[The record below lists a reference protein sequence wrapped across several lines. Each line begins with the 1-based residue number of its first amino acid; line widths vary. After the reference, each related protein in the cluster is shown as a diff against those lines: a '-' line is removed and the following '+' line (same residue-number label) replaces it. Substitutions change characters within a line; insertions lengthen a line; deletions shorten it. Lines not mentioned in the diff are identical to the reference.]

1 MMAYEGANIVSI
13 SRLGSSDRPNPKDIL
28 MQYSEA
34 KDLRSPYE
42 QDWKM
47 NAAFCLPRH
56 YTGWQTSEAITNP
69 SSRDVKRYA
78 YDATAARA
86 LPKWSAILRRLA
98 TPDGHKWERLTASDP
113 YLREQYNVRAYFDAL
128 TDTLFK
134 LRYDPRAMFSQS
146 VDETYL
152 GLGCYGTAPVRM
164 KWRTKKSYD
173 MRGGLAYKAMPL
185 RDMFPLADGDGI
197 IDTMFVRLWR
207 TAPQLQKEFKF
218 DYLPKAVKAEL
229 AKTVPSNTRF
239 FEIVHAVFPRDLDR
253 YDPESITTDRH
264 PFIGCFVSV
273 EDAEYIGPED
283 GFACFPYLVP
293 RTATE
298 PGGLFGFS
306 PAQQCSPAMGSV
318 NAMKKSMLRLSQ
330 KKADPTLLA
339 SDDGVL
345 SGRLGLTPG
354 FVNYGAVNAQG
365 APLVHALETGDLN
378 PAKEILADERGD
390 INDAFL
396 VTLFQILMDTPEMTA
411 TEVIER
417 VAEKAALAAPTMGRL
432 QSGLLGPEVE
442 RALILINENAPHM
455 LPPMPPELIE
465 AKGEYEIIYTSPLAK
480 GLHAEE
486 DAGFLYMVQSSIE
499 VASATGDP
507 SALDH
512 YNFDVAIPELAEHR
526 SVPTRWMHTPEELQ
540 AVRDQREQ
548 AKQQQQAVDVA
559 PAGATVAA
567 AGIKAQPGLAGG

>member
-1 MMAYEGANIVSI
+1 
-13 SRLGSSDRPNPKDIL
+13 
-28 MQYSEA
+28 
-34 KDLRSPYE
+34 
-42 QDWKM
+42 
-47 NAAFCLPRH
+47 
-56 YTGWQTSEAITNP
+56 
-69 SSRDVKRYA
+69 
-78 YDATAARA
+78 
-86 LPKWSAILRRLA
+86 
-98 TPDGHKWERLTASDP
+98 
-113 YLREQYNVRAYFDAL
+113 
-128 TDTLFK
+128 
-134 LRYDPRAMFSQS
+134 
-146 VDETYL
+146 
-152 GLGCYGTAPVRM
+152 
-164 KWRTKKSYD
+164 
-173 MRGGLAYKAMPL
+173 
-185 RDMFPLADGDGI
+185 
-197 IDTMFVRLWR
+197 
-207 TAPQLQKEFKF
+207 
-218 DYLPKAVKAEL
+218 
-229 AKTVPSNTRF
+229 
-239 FEIVHAVFPRDLDR
+239 
-253 YDPESITTDRH
+253 
-264 PFIGCFVSV
+264 
-273 EDAEYIGPED
+273 
-283 GFACFPYLVP
+283 
-293 RTATE
+293 
-298 PGGLFGFS
+298 
-306 PAQQCSPAMGSV
+306 
-318 NAMKKSMLRLSQ
+318 
-330 KKADPTLLA
+330 
-339 SDDGVL
+339 
-345 SGRLGLTPG
+345 LTPG